1 MIVNERVRDYICSL
15 ERSRGACL
23 DRIEEEARE
32 QGVPILRK
40 ETAAFL
46 ETLVASLKPKAIL
59 EVGTAVAYS
68 ALLMSRAMP
77 EDCRITTIESYE
89 PRIVKAKENLRLA
102 GEERIQL
109 LEGDATDILKT
120 LEGPYDFIFMDAAKG
135 QYLHWLD
142 DILRL
147 LSAGG
152 VLLSDNV
159 LQEGRIVESR
169 FAIERRDRTIHAR
182 MREYL
187 FVLTHRE
194 DLLSAVLPI
203 GDGLAMST
211 KLDKTIKNR

>member
-1 MIVNERVRDYICSL
+1 M
-15 ERSRGACL
+15 

>member
-15 ERSRGACL
+15 ETSRGACL
-23 DRIEEEARE
+23 DHIEEEARE
-32 QGVPILRK
+32 EGVPILRK

-59 EVGTAVAYS
+59 EVGTAVGYS
-68 ALLMSRAMP
+68 ALLMSRVMP
-77 EDCRITTIESYE
+77 KDCRITTIESYE
-89 PRIVKAKENLRLA
+89 PRIIKAKENIRLA

-109 LEGDATDILKT
+109 LEGDAGDILKT
-120 LEGPYDFIFMDAAKG
+120 LEGSYDFIFMDAAKG

-194 DLLSAVLPI
+194 DLLSSVLPI

-211 KLDKTIKNR
+211 KLEETIKNR